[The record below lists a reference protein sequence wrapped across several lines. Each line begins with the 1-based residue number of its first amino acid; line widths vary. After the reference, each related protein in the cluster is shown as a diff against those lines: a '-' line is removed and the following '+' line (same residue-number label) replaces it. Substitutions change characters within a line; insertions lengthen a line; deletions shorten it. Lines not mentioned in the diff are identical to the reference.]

1 MTNKNQIL
9 GIVLFLG
16 FCLSMGACKTL
27 DKDRTFNKPGMTVSF
42 LRLYELDEDLEDFQI
57 DHPVEISTEQVRN
70 HLMSLFY
77 QDISKPEQKG
87 RPVFSTNDAKKLA
100 TSVRAALSRVEDG
113 DYIYFGFQAEKG
125 VTEWQMFSSVGK
137 VHWRFLRING
147 VDYSNHFLGTSDPT
161 WRLVR
166 RTSGQSIYK
175 EKTGLI
181 KVTKENWI
189 IVDIK
194 MPKFTRKER
203 ARTRKSASTPTA
215 PSKKPGDQLKKS
227 APQAGQIKEKLKSL
241 KELYENGLID
251 ERDYQKKKNEILNQN
266 F

>member
-1 MTNKNQIL
+1 MTNKIQIP

-16 FCLSMGACKTL
+16 FCLSIGACKTL

-42 LRLYELDEDLEDFQI
+42 LRLYELNEDLEDFQI
-57 DHPVEISTEQVRN
+57 DHPVEITTDQVSN
-70 HLMSLFY
+70 HLLSFFY
-77 QDISKPEQKG
+77 QDISRPDQKPV
-87 RPVFSTNDAKKLA
+87 PVFTTADVKKLA
-100 TSVRAALSRVEDG
+100 SGLKAALNRVEDG
-113 DYIYFGFQAEKG
+113 DYIYFGFQADNG
-125 VTEWQMFSSVGK
+125 VTEGELFSSVGK

-203 ARTRKSASTPTA
+203 VSTRKPASIPTA
-215 PSKKPGDQLKKS
+215 PSKRQREQLKKS
-227 APQAGQIKEKLKSL
+227 ATQPGQIKEKLKSL
-241 KELYENGLID
+241 KELYDNGLID
-251 ERDYQKKKNEILNQN
+251 ERDYQKKKDEILNQN